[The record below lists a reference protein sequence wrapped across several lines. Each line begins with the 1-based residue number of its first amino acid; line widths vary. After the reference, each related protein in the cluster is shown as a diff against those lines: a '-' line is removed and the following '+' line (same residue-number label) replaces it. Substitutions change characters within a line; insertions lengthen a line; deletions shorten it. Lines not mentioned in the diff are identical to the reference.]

1 MSVRVT
7 HIFRPFPMFF
17 VSFCLS
23 YIRFLLPVELPLN
36 ISCSTGSLTSNSPQ
50 LLFLWKNLPFS
61 LFFEKYFHWVINSW
75 VNLRFFLLHFGGIIA
90 LSSGFQFSFEKITIS
105 LIDAPLK
112 VMSQFFLDALKTFV
126 CRNFTITSLI
136 DCDFFCSYPAWS
148 LQHFFDIFHQFSFLL

>member
-61 LFFEKYFHWVINSW
+61 LFFEKYFHWTQNSE
-75 VNLRFFLLHFGGIIA
+75 LIFFF
-90 LSSGFQFSFEKITIS
+90 FQFFEEVTELSPACFIS
-105 LIDAPLK
+105 DSESVLASYLCASRK
-112 VMSQFFLDALKTFV
+112 CFFPPVTMKTFPLSLGFSSLTMRSLGGV
-126 CRNFTITSLI
+126 FLGTCTARTLNFFNL
-136 DCDFFCSYPAWS
+136 W
-148 LQHFFDIFHQFSFLL
+148 LLVFQ